1 MNLRTPNSA
10 FLYVGQILIV
20 LMAFSHSLRAQ
31 EVDPALE
38 VNGNRVDFP
47 GVENG
52 QEAENGVAGELNTLF
67 LQLSHARTQE
77 DAKLVED
84 AIWKRWNQSGSVS
97 VDLLLSRGLEAL
109 SKGDYDRSLSF
120 LDEVVD
126 LAPGYPEGWNK
137 RATVHFLREDYE
149 NALNDI
155 QTTLA
160 LEPRHFGAIGGLALM
175 LEDLGDKE
183 GALDAYRRVLAVYPW
198 LEGAVEAESRLTVEV
213 EGRGI

>member
-1 MNLRTPNSA
+1 MNLRIPKLA
-10 FLYVGQILIV
+10 FLCAGQLLIV
-20 LMAFSHSLRAQ
+20 LTVFSQSLRAQ

-38 VNGNRVDFP
+38 VNGERIDLSATDT
-47 GVENG
+47 GVES
-52 QEAENGVAGELNTLF
+52 ELNTLF
-67 LQLSHARTQE
+67 SQLSHARTQE
-77 DAKLVED
+77 DAKLVEN
-84 AIWKRWNQSGSVS
+84 AIWERWNRSGSIS

-109 SKGDYDRSLSF
+109 SKGEYDRSLSF